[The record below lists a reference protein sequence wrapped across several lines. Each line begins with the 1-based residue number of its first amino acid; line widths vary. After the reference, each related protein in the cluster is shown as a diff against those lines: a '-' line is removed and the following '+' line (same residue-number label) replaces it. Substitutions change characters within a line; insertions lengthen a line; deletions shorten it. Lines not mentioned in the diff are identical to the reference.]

1 MTKFISNVN
10 KYLLE
15 MKIKQNYLSMITGI
29 DKKKMS
35 RLLTGSQ
42 DESGSDM
49 EKIAAALGKSV
60 EYFLDDNI
68 NIPNVRNFEQNKIA
82 FYAGEPSEKQE
93 KIAMQLMELMENIDE
108 VVSAESRFKNIA
120 RGE

>member
-108 VVSAESRFKNIA
+108 VISAKSRFENISK
-120 RGE
+120 G

>member
-49 EKIAAALGKSV
+49 EKNCSGIRKECGIFS
-60 EYFLDDNI
+60 
-68 NIPNVRNFEQNKIA
+68 
-82 FYAGEPSEKQE
+82 
-93 KIAMQLMELMENIDE
+93 
-108 VVSAESRFKNIA
+108 
-120 RGE
+120 